1 MRTLPAYRQ
10 SAPMPYSPVGAEV
23 HQPLYRLL
31 NIAPE
36 IAFDLAVGVYYL
48 ADSDLLVGRQFIAIA
63 PRVDLGLVEYLE
75 RGGPTDTVDIGNRN
89 LHPLVPGQFNS
100 RDACHRTFL
109 PLSLALLVALIRAEN
124 TNHTLTAHDFA
135 VLADFF
141 D

>member
-1 MRTLPAYRQ
+1 MRTLSAHRQ
-10 SAPMPYSPVGAEV
+10 SAPMPYSAVGTQV

-31 NIAPE
+31 NIAPQV
-36 IAFDLAVGVYYL
+36 AFDFAIGVDDL

-63 PRVDLGLVEYLE
+63 PPVDLGLVEYLE
-75 RGGPTDTVDIGNRN
+75 CRRPTDPVDIGKRN

-109 PLSLALLVALIRAEN
+109 PLSLALLVARIRAEN
-124 TNHTLTAHDFA
+124 SNHALTPHHFA
-135 VLADFF
+135 VLANFF